1 MNRREFL
8 RTLSYGLLMA
18 NGIWP
23 RGLHASHPREG
34 ERSVQFVFAQI
45 RYRGGDWN
53 PRPLSISPLMGE
65 LMRRTSIEASTSRHV
80 VSLTDSNLFS
90 YPFLYISGKY
100 DFEPFSSEETAGLK
114 RFLSYGGFLLAD
126 DALGQ
131 PGYGFDKS
139 LRREIKKVF
148 PEKEFKRIPLSHA
161 AMRSYYLLKRIGGRR
176 MISPYLE
183 GIAVDN
189 TTPLIYCHNDLGGA
203 WERDQLGSW
212 VYPCTPGGEQQRKDA
227 FHVGIN
233 LILYAMT
240 GRYKEDLI
248 HAPFIRKR
256 LQR

>member
-1 MNRREFL
+1 MPSS
-8 RTLSYGLLMA
+8 SY
-18 NGIWP
+18 
-23 RGLHASHPREG
+23 
-34 ERSVQFVFAQI
+34 
-45 RYRGGDWN
+45 
-53 PRPLSISPLMGE
+53 
-65 LMRRTSIEASTSRHV
+65 
-80 VSLTDSNLFS
+80 S

-100 DFEPFSSEETAGLK
+100 DFDPFSSEETAGLR

-183 GIAVDN
+183 GITVGN
-189 TTPLIYCHNDLGGA
+189 STPLIYCHNDLGGA

-212 VYPCTPGGEQQRKDA
+212 VYPCTPGGQQQRKDA

-240 GRYKEDLI
+240 GKYKEDLI

>member
-1 MNRREFL
+1 
-8 RTLSYGLLMA
+8 MA
-18 NGIWP
+18 HGISP
-23 RGLHASHPREG
+23 QRLNASHPME
-34 ERSVQFVFAQI
+34 EDRSVQFVFAQVK
-45 RYRGGDWN
+45 YRGGDWN
-53 PRPLSISPLMGE
+53 PRPLAVSAIMQE
-65 LMRRTSIEASTSRHV
+65 LMRRTSIEASTTGHAV
-80 VSLTDSNLFS
+80 GLTDPDMFS
-90 YPFLYISGKY
+90 FPFLYMAGKY
-100 DFEPFSSEETAGLK
+100 EFEPFTDEETASLR

-139 LRREIKKVF
+139 FRREVKKLF
-148 PEKEFKRIPLSHA
+148 PEKDFSRIPSSHA

-183 GIAVDN
+183 GLNIGN
-189 TTPLIYCHNDLGGA
+189 TTPLIYSHNDLGGA

-240 GRYKEDLI
+240 GNYKEDLI